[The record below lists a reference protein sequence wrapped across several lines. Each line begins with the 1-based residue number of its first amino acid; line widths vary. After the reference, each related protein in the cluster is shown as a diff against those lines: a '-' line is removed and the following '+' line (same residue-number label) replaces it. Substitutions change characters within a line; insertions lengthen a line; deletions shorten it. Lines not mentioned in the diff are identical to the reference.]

1 MVSRSEIDMK
11 QIKEEYKKN
20 YGKSLYMDILVSE
33 RLGTV
38 HFRSIIEMLTHVF
51 VAFLT
56 FRTTRKET
64 MRRFFLLSVETTAKR
79 DEGSFNWRSNGG
91 NLFTF

>member
-33 RLGTV
+33 RLGTI
-38 HFRSIIEMLTHVF
+38 HIIETVTHVF

-91 NLFTF
+91 NVFTF